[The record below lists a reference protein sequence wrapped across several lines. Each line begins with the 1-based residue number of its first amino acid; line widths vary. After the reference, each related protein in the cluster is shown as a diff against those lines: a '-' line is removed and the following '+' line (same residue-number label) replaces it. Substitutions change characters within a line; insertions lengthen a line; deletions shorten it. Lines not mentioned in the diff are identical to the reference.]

1 MKKILVAALA
11 MGLSITSVSAK
22 IDLEKIQNLIHDQ
35 GANWTVKKSWVTEL
49 SKTELSK
56 LLGNNEVVRNNLDYS
71 DAYTKSVSYEAVD
84 WRNVNGVNWLG
95 PVLNQGNCGSC
106 VAFATVATLEAQTS
120 IASGAAWL
128 KPQFSTQALF
138 ACGGGACARGWF
150 PSSAASFVLNKG
162 VVDSACSPYLSG
174 STGNDVACK
183 TFCGDQQA
191 RTFKP
196 SGVYKPT
203 TGFGGSVAAVKEALK
218 KGPLMTTMTVYEDF
232 VAYAGGIYKSV
243 SNTSVGG
250 HAVSIVGF
258 SDEGRYWIVRN
269 SWGSDWGENGFVRIS
284 WDDKSGIGS
293 STIGFSINTNS
304 NTVAVV
310 SPAENDYVSG
320 DVALKTSAVKD
331 EDFSLKLKSE
341 NGVLQTLDCNKTD
354 ADICEG
360 NLNTTELADGKY
372 EIIAQSSQDASV
384 KSFVRGF
391 TVINHEPKMS
401 ISFKGVSGVD
411 LSKPLVGRLEFDIKT
426 SSKPVAMQKIDFIV
440 AKLDGSIAARRTTD
454 MVLDTMKLGFRF
466 NSIPNGKYE
475 IFYRG
480 YIPVN
485 GKMYTVDSEHVQ
497 VTTKN

>member
-1 MKKILVAALA
+1 MKKLLIATLV

-22 IDLEKIQNLIHDQ
+22 INVEKIKNLIHDQ
-35 GANWTVKKSWVTEL
+35 GANWTAKKSWVTEL
-49 SKTELSK
+49 SSVELSR

-71 DAYTKSVSYEAVD
+71 DAYAKSATYESVD

-128 KPQFSTQALF
+128 KPQFSPQALF

-150 PSSAASFVLNKG
+150 PSSAATFAVNKG
-162 VVDSACSPYLSG
+162 VVDSACAPYLSG
-174 STGNDVACK
+174 SSGQDVACK
-183 TFCGDQQA
+183 TFCGDQSA

-196 SGVYKPT
+196 TGVYKPT
-203 TGFGGSVAAVKEALK
+203 SGFGGSVAAVKEALK
-218 KGPLMTTMTVYEDF
+218 KGPLMTSMVVYEDF

-269 SWGSDWGENGFVRIS
+269 SWGADWGENGFVRIS
-284 WDDKSGIGS
+284 WDDKSGIGG
-293 STIGFSINTNS
+293 STIGFTIKETE
-304 NTVAVV
+304 NTVSIV

-320 DVALKTSAVKD
+320 EVALKTSAVKD
-331 EDFSLKLKSE
+331 EDFSLKLKNQ
-341 NGVLQTLDCNKTD
+341 NGVLQTIDCNKAD
-354 ADICEG
+354 AEICEG
-360 NLNTTELADGKY
+360 SLNTTELADGKY
-372 EIIAQSSQDASV
+372 EIIAQSATS

-391 TVINHEPKMS
+391 TVVNHEPSMS
-401 ISFKGVSGVD
+401 INFKPAAGVD
-411 LSKPLVGRLEFDIKT
+411 LTKPLVGRLEFDITT
-426 SSKPVAMQKIDFIV
+426 SSKPVQMQKLDFLV
-440 AKLDGSIAARRTTD
+440 TKADGTVVARRTTD
-454 MVLDTMKLGFRF
+454 VVLDTMKLGFRF

-485 GKMYTVDSEHVQ
+485 GKMYAVDSQHVQ
-497 VTTKN
+497 VTTNN